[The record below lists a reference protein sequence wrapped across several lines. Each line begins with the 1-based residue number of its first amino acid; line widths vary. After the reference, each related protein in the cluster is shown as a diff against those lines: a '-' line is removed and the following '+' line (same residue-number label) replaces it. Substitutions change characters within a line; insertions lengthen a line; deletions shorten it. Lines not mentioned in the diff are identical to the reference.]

1 MAAARSPPRA
11 KADGSLNWA
20 LPTEGTAAAAGAGDG
35 VAGGLA
41 VALDAAG
48 AGADGVE
55 AAGAGAGVDGSALLA
70 GGALG

>member
-11 KADGSLNWA
+11 RADGSLNWVSPPA
-20 LPTEGTAAAAGAGDG
+20 GAAAAAGAGDG
-35 VAGGLA
+35 VAGGFV
-41 VALDAAG
+41 VALEAAG
-48 AGADGVE
+48 AGAEGVE